1 MSGDAGALR
10 AFLEG
15 EIRAGAMPGAA
26 WWVGDRTTTL
36 AEGVAGRAVLTPRE
50 EPVRDET
57 PFDLASLTKP
67 LATALLARLL
77 RLELGSKLGA
87 WFPTLAAGPFGDASL
102 FDAGTHRARFPAWLP
117 LYARGSSPESY
128 VAAIAEARPGPEAQT
143 VYSDLGYLLLGF
155 AIASAGEERL
165 DRLFDER
172 IAKPLALGR
181 TGFAGTGTRFAGAA
195 ATERGNA
202 YERKLA
208 GDLAAGY
215 EFRSAVIR
223 GHVHDGN
230 AWALG
235 GVAGHAGLFG
245 TAREV
250 GTVARALLDPSPFGI
265 GSETLVPLWD
275 AGAAPGAR
283 TFGFLKARDAESV
296 RNVLPD
302 EAVGHFGFTG
312 TSLWIDRSRP
322 RLYVLL
328 TNRVHPDVPGVDFT
342 RTRRGFH
349 ERAAAL

>member
-1 MSGDAGALR
+1 
-10 AFLEG
+10 
-15 EIRAGAMPGAA
+15 MPAAA
-26 WWVGDRTTTL
+26 WWVGDQTTTL
-36 AEGVAGRAVLTPRE
+36 AAGAAGRAVLTPRG
-50 EPVRDET
+50 EPAYEET

-67 LATALLARLL
+67 LATALLALLL
-77 RLELGSKLGA
+77 RLDLRRRLGA
-87 WFPTLAAGPFGDASL
+87 SFPPLAGGPFGDASL
-102 FDAGTHRARFPAWLP
+102 LDAGTHRARFPAWLP
-117 LYARGSSPESY
+117 LYAKGSSPESY
-128 VAAIAEARPGPEAQT
+128 VAAIAAAKPGPEAQT

-155 AIASAGEERL
+155 AIASAADQPL

-172 IAKPLALGR
+172 IAKPLALER
-181 TGFAGTGTRFAGAA
+181 TGFAGTGDRFAGAA

-215 EFRSAVIR
+215 DFRTALIR

-245 TAREV
+245 TAKEV
-250 GTVARALLDPSPFGI
+250 GTVARALVDPSPLGT
-265 GSETLVPLWD
+265 GGEALAPLWD
-275 AGAAPGAR
+275 AGTAPGAR
-283 TFGFLKARDAESV
+283 TFGFLKAGDAESV